1 MRCPYCGEN
10 NPDDARRCSNCG
22 CRLDKVR
29 EKKKEKNIL
38 AYGIILVIVILAAGI
53 AAMFLVSDLLKKN
66 ESQEASLPSKV
77 KITMTSTPEPTQE
90 AVVSETPTPEPTEE
104 VSALSSV
111 SSSSGGNSTG
121 SGVVKAELVDDN
133 RKSEMS
139 LMGFSQVTVA
149 SASASSTIQQDGIDN
164 TPHVM
169 TDGSTYS
176 CWQEGVDGDGLGEN
190 VTYQFDREYKVK
202 FLVLRLG
209 NWYNAGDGIDYYTR
223 NNRPE
228 KMTFI
233 LGDQSFDVTFPDERR
248 EFCVEFSK
256 EVPASSLKM
265 VIDSVYQGTD
275 YTDTCINEVDVYGY

>member
-164 TPHVM
+164 APHVM

-176 CWQEGVDGDGLGEN
+176 CWQ
-190 VTYQFDREYKVK
+190 
-202 FLVLRLG
+202 
-209 NWYNAGDGIDYYTR
+209 
-223 NNRPE
+223 
-228 KMTFI
+228 
-233 LGDQSFDVTFPDERR
+233 
-248 EFCVEFSK
+248 
-256 EVPASSLKM
+256 
-265 VIDSVYQGTD
+265 
-275 YTDTCINEVDVYGY
+275 

>member
-1 MRCPYCGEN
+1 
-10 NPDDARRCSNCG
+10 
-22 CRLDKVR
+22 
-29 EKKKEKNIL
+29 
-38 AYGIILVIVILAAGI
+38 
-53 AAMFLVSDLLKKN
+53 
-66 ESQEASLPSKV
+66 
-77 KITMTSTPEPTQE
+77 
-90 AVVSETPTPEPTEE
+90 
-104 VSALSSV
+104 
-111 SSSSGGNSTG
+111 
-121 SGVVKAELVDDN
+121 
-133 RKSEMS
+133 MS

-233 LGDQSFDVTFPDERR
+233 LGDQSFDVTFPDEQR

-275 YTDTCINEVDVYGY
+275 YADTCINEVDVYGY